1 MRKYG
6 NKIRKWGSRAILV
19 LLMAA
24 LAVTGSF
31 VIRLRNEKNKMQ
43 QRLNREI
50 SQGIV
55 DKIFRFHVIANSDT
69 KKDQN
74 LKLQIKSTVV
84 DYMKE
89 ITGANSTF
97 EDTKEQ
103 ILIHL
108 PEIERKA
115 EEIIHTEGYEYPV
128 TARVGKSYFPDKTYG
143 DCTFPAG
150 TYESLI
156 LTIGEGKGK
165 NWWCVLYPGLC
176 FINDTYGIVTE
187 DKKEELKEILTEE
200 EFLSLWENPKEKK
213 KIRFGFKW
221 F

>member
-50 SQGIV
+50 SQGIA

-97 EDTKEQ
+97 EDNIEQ

-108 PEIERKA
+108 PEI
-115 EEIIHTEGYEYPV
+115 
-128 TARVGKSYFPDKTYG
+128 
-143 DCTFPAG
+143 
-150 TYESLI
+150 
-156 LTIGEGKGK
+156 
-165 NWWCVLYPGLC
+165 
-176 FINDTYGIVTE
+176 
-187 DKKEELKEILTEE
+187 
-200 EFLSLWENPKEKK
+200 
-213 KIRFGFKW
+213 
-221 F
+221 